1 MDIRF
6 KTTAQVI
13 VLVLISAFPLL
24 AQSGQGKPQQDIVE
38 KLMPNGGWPTDLPV
52 KPAQRDS
59 IIKKLKVAQGTAR
72 AQRAQKV
79 AFLLAALNVEY
90 DRNRDYL
97 FHVLSGC
104 NYPEIRYNC
113 DESTGYYLIQLYE
126 HGHQGIL
133 APLLKTS
140 LGSCHAAGAEGL
152 GGYFGD
158 LVLKSP
164 EKFLEAVNTF
174 PVPTQKK
181 ICGFAGESDGG
192 GLGAE
197 GLAQARKKLR
207 AIGSEVA
214 LRCLK
219 EIEIANKHD

>member
-1 MDIRF
+1 MGIRF
-6 KTTAQVI
+6 KTAAPV
-13 VLVLISAFPLL
+13 VALVLISAFPLL
-24 AQSGQGKPQQDIVE
+24 AQSGQGKPQEDIVK
-38 KLMPNGGWPTDLPV
+38 KLMPNGGWPTNLPV
-52 KPAQRDS
+52 KPVQRDS

-72 AQRAQKV
+72 AQRAQQV
-79 AFLLAALNVEY
+79 AFLLAALDVEY
-90 DRNRDYL
+90 DKNRDYL

-104 NYPEIRYNC
+104 NYPEIRYAC

-126 HGHQGIL
+126 HGHQEIL

-140 LGSCHAAGAEGL
+140 IGSYSAAGSEAL
-152 GGYFGD
+152 GEYFGE

-164 EKFLEAVNTF
+164 EKFLEAVSTF

-181 ICGFAGESDGG
+181 ACGFAGGTDGG

-197 GLAQARKKLR
+197 GLAQTQKKLR
-207 AIGSEVA
+207 TIGSEVA

-219 EIEIANKHD
+219 EIEIANKPD